1 MQDYDEAVMR
11 DVERLLRKER
21 PEELARWLTDRL
33 PAIAADQIPDLSQG
47 MAGRLESMEER
58 EAVAALLCGSLAEP
72 DDLDQLAQMLDR
84 FGLEQAATAAFRA
97 VAALESL
104 DDSLLEVWDGPF
116 NGQSVRQELFRSLVS
131 RLGVTSIVETGT
143 FRGSSAAFMASQSG
157 LPLFTC
163 EASPRYFHYSSR
175 RLAGFPNV
183 TLRNQD
189 SRVFLKQLLDS
200 NTLPPGPVL
209 FYLDAHWHND
219 LPVWEEI
226 DIIFSR
232 GVPAVIVIDDFRVPG
247 DPGFA
252 YDNYGVGKCLS
263 VQDLWE
269 KTGSETDWFFPHG
282 SSGSESGR
290 KRGCAVLARGEQAAR
305 IMQEVPA
312 LDRLDW
318 RTAVL
323 LDAVTAELPALR
335 TANAE
340 LQEANAQLQ
349 ADHQKL
355 RAEFEHRE
363 LRLRDEAARQELR
376 LRDEAA
382 RQELQ
387 FRAEAARQE
396 LQLRALDN
404 SLRERDQKIAALEQ
418 TLAEQRDVFA
428 RIDHSTGDAAV
439 RAQELEGR
447 VRELQSSR
455 WRRIGL
461 RLRLAKPATFER

>member
-1 MQDYDEAVMR
+1 MKDSSHVRDYDEAVMR

-21 PEELARWLTDRL
+21 PEELARWLAERL
-33 PAIAADQIPDLSQG
+33 PAMATDQIPDLSQG
-47 MAGRLESMEER
+47 IAGRLASMEER
-58 EAVAALLCGSLAEP
+58 EAVAALLSGSLAAP
-72 DDLDQLAQMLDR
+72 DELDQLAQLLDT

-104 DDSLLEVWDGPF
+104 DDSLLEVWGGPF
-116 NGQSVRQELFRSLVS
+116 NGQSVRQELFQSLVS
-131 RLGVTSIVETGT
+131 RLGVASIVETGT
-143 FRGSSAAFMASQSG
+143 FRGSSTAFMASQSG

-175 RLAGFPNV
+175 RLAGLPNV

-189 SRVFLKQLLDS
+189 SRLFLKELLDS
-200 NTLPPGPVL
+200 GTLPPGPVL

-232 GVPAVIVIDDFRVPG
+232 NVPAVIVIDDFRVPG
-247 DPGFA
+247 DPGFS
-252 YDNYGVGKCLS
+252 YDDYGAGKCLS
-263 VQDLWE
+263 VQDLRE
-269 KTGSETDWFFPHG
+269 NSGSEADWFFPHG
-282 SSGSESGR
+282 SSASESGR

-305 IMQEVPA
+305 IVQEVPA

-323 LDAVTAELPALR
+323 LDAVTAEIPALR
-335 TANAE
+335 SS
-340 LQEANAQLQ
+340 NAQLQ
-349 ADHQKL
+349 ATNAQLLTDHQKL

-363 LRLRDEAARQELR
+363 LQLRN
-376 LRDEAA
+376 EAA

-387 FRAEAARQE
+387 FRAEVARQE

-404 SLRERDQKIAALEQ
+404 GLRERDQKIATLEQ

-428 RIDHSTGDAAV
+428 RIDHTAGDSAV
-439 RAQELEGR
+439 RAQELESR